1 MDILKKLPHYM
12 KYIINTYPDGCAAYN
27 WIQCCYNEILADKR
41 LPKEYEVEDILEDCL
56 KEFHYE
62 DLGLCGCGCPEET
75 YEVIRKI
82 LNIQSS
88 NAKWEIKQQQFS
100 ELCNADM
107 DNVNYSGLIQFVLYV
122 LDDKGFLEHGSSIS
136 SAWLTEKGKIYLDLL
151 NMWKEIKGK
160 NRRIYMNNKF
170 KNGVSN
176 LLFKFNNGKY
186 EKIDDK
192 SYFIYH
198 DDIMKEFV
206 FNYRHT
212 VPDDEIAV
220 FLYKIFLTKPE
231 EFKELVNKGRDIL
244 LEYFNEQENYKQWL
258 LGKENENEYYKSFM
272 K

>member
-1 MDILKKLPHYM
+1 MDILHKLSNYM

-62 DLGLCGCGCPEET
+62 DLGLCGCGCSEET

-107 DNVNYSGLIQFVLYV
+107 DNANYSGLIQFVLYV

-151 NMWKEIKGK
+151 NMWNEIRNKQKGD
-160 NRRIYMNNKF
+160 IY
-170 KNGVSN
+170 
-176 LLFKFNNGKY
+176 
-186 EKIDDK
+186 E
-192 SYFIYH
+192 
-198 DDIMKEFV
+198 
-206 FNYRHT
+206 
-212 VPDDEIAV
+212 
-220 FLYKIFLTKPE
+220 
-231 EFKELVNKGRDIL
+231 
-244 LEYFNEQENYKQWL
+244 
-258 LGKENENEYYKSFM
+258 
-272 K
+272 